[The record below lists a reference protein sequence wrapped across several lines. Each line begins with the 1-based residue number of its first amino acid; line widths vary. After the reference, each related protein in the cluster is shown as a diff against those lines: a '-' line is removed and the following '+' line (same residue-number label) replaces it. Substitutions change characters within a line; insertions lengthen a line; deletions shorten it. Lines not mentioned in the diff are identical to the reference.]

1 MARKKQ
7 EETQPVERKK
17 SARKPAPGSSTAAI
31 ETAKSKKA
39 AKSAAK
45 TAAKKVKADKPTTP
59 VKLSKTSKSAP
70 ATRASHPAVDE
81 AVVMAAFQGGK
92 SLSKKELL
100 AACGGDDIALTKTIK
115 HLRGEG
121 KIAVKGS
128 TRDAVYSLAA

>member
-7 EETQPVERKK
+7 EETTQ
-17 SARKPAPGSSTAAI
+17 PAPVP
-31 ETAKSKKA
+31 K
-39 AKSAAK
+39 
-45 TAAKKVKADKPTTP
+45 AKKVKADKPATP
-59 VKLSKTSKSAP
+59 VKSSKKAKPTQAK
-70 ATRASHPAVDE
+70 RASHPAVE
-81 AVVMAAFQGGK
+81 ESVVMAAFQGGK

-115 HLRGEG
+115 RLRGEG

>member
-7 EETQPVERKK
+7 EETQPTNTKPRKR
-17 SARKPAPGSSTAAI
+17 AAKPADKRGSVELATV
-31 ETAKSKKA
+31 EKQHDNLKK
-39 AKSAAK
+39 
-45 TAAKKVKADKPTTP
+45 AAKKVKADKPTTP

-115 HLRGEG
+115 RLRGEG